1 MASRARTLKVFPFAI
16 KTLMNLID
24 FTSNN
29 RNQFK
34 AFPVVDLPF
43 FEIEKEREK
52 RLELD
57 LDIVSDEMEARHFS
71 IWVSSFHSMSEN

>member
-1 MASRARTLKVFPFAI
+1 MEKIMGCIAHRWSTR
-16 KTLMNLID
+16 NLPK
-24 FTSNN
+24 